1 MLSINRNKNS
11 LVGYTCL
18 VKFSKFALTKVKT
31 KVKVDVKVE
40 IEIKGKILCPLK
52 RNYGKA
58 LENHDKLYFCKE

>member
-1 MLSINRNKNS
+1 
-11 LVGYTCL
+11 L